1 ATTTKA
7 EAKTTTRA
15 AEAKE
20 GRTTTAAA
28 KTTTRSA
35 ETKEGATTTTTTT
48 AATIPTATTTTTAT
62 PAAISTKT
70 TIKEPSANEYSTQQK
85 SIPNQAP
92 PVAIVPPT
100 PQRTL
105 PSLQITLRNDENERN
120 VSSTINIPKT
130 MSASAKPTNER
141 ASREQKHSFQSS
153 TTILVGGGSRSA
165 FRPFHKPT

>member
-1 ATTTKA
+1 MNTV
-7 EAKTTTRA
+7 
-15 AEAKE
+15 
-20 GRTTTAAA
+20 
-28 KTTTRSA
+28 RSQSLPPS
-35 ETKEGATTTTTTT
+35 E
-48 AATIPTATTTTTAT
+48 
-62 PAAISTKT
+62 SSSL
-70 TIKEPSANEYSTQQK
+70 PSANQQK

-130 MSASAKPTNER
+130 MTASAKPTNER

-165 FRPFHKPT
+165 FRPFHKPTAFNPQQRVPSNTSSRVQISTDQIQQ